1 MDEKNIPYVGSE
13 EESEAPHHSAGE
25 SPVSDHIERP
35 VHQIVDKISDSLD
48 RLEKQLELLG
58 KIINREPGN
67 QEEVDEPPR

>member
-1 MDEKNIPYVGSE
+1 MSK
-13 EESEAPHHSAGE
+13 
-25 SPVSDHIERP
+25 HIERP